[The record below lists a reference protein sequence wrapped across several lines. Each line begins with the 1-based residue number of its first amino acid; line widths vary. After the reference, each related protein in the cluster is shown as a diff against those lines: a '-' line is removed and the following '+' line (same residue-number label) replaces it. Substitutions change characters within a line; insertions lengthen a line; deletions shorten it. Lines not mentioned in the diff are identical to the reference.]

1 MAARAAAIL
10 ERSDDRF
17 GGFAGKVVD
26 SEFRHRKGANGG
38 NRHIDAGEEHYP
50 VQAGSWTDL
59 AGRAAGF
66 VQSPDEGR
74 LLQSRH
80 LSCINTVAGNHGDS
94 RPAGLWPVQYIG
106 FHGGTARTRAPAIA
120 DAIPG
125 LSQTPPGAAR
135 TTHLV
140 TRLAFLPNRSALQW
154 L

>member
-1 MAARAAAIL
+1 MTASADSLVKSLIQNSGIGRELMAETDTSTPVKNTI
-10 ERSDDRF
+10 RSRR
-17 GGFAGKVVD
+17 V
-26 SEFRHRKGANGG
+26 
-38 NRHIDAGEEHYP
+38 
-50 VQAGSWTDL
+50 SWTDL